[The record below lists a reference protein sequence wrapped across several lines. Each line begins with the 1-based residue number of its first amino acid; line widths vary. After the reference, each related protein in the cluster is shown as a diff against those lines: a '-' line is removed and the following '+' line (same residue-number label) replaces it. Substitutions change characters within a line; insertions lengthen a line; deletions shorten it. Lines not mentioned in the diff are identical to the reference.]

1 MIYTVHVCTHVV
13 CQLLMSQCTKI
24 RDRNVHVPVHER
36 LCHASRHRLF
46 VWVERM
52 LLSSHMRRLRVAIK
66 KIYFVSNFSGFLL
79 VEILYRVEKY
89 MHRHNLFMTT
99 CLDLGYY
106 TYLTFRF
113 LGIRWASSNE
123 VRPDPKHA
131 ELSL

>member
-1 MIYTVHVCTHVV
+1 MYSCSL
-13 CQLLMSQCTKI
+13 QLMMSQCTKI

-52 LLSSHMRRLRVAIK
+52 LLSSSHMRRLRVAIK
-66 KIYFVSNFSGFLL
+66 KIYFVSNFSGYLL
-79 VEILYRVEKY
+79 VEILYRVDKY
-89 MHRHNLFMTT
+89 THRHNLFMST
-99 CLDLGYY
+99 CIDLGYH
-106 TYLTFRF
+106 TYLTFPF
-113 LGIRWASSNE
+113 LG